1 MVGHVDKRV
10 LMTWNHV
17 GRSVTTFIVEF
28 KLESYTQVIILSSKV
43 KTWRIFE
50 ILCKLNL
57 SKLNKRSKALF
68 KVPEKH
74 HCSKS
79 SPKI

>member
-28 KLESYTQVIILSSKV
+28 ELESYAQVIILSSKV

-50 ILCKLNL
+50 ILCKLKL

-68 KVPEKH
+68 KVP
-74 HCSKS
+74 
-79 SPKI
+79 